1 MLSKACFSL
10 FLCFLEQSETAF
22 ADGKVKNVGLASVLD
37 DKTSQHVDQTFN
49 INNWGLGKIERKL
62 LSDIKAKLDSLSDKG
77 KMLYNSKLRSIS

>member
-10 FLCFLEQSETAF
+10 FLYFLEQSETAF
-22 ADGKVKNVGLASVLD
+22 ADGKVKNVGLTSVLD